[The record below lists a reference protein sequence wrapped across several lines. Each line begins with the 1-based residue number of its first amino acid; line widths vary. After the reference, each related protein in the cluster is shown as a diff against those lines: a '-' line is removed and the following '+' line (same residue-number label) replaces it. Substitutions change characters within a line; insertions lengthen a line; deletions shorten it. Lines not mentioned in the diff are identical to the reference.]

1 MIRSNREKNVFGI
14 DRVRSELVA
23 GDHEEDLVRWV
34 MEDIPQS
41 FFEPV
46 DTSEIVEAYTEI
58 MLWIQHHQ
66 SFFDQAKAKFA
77 AGADGWLVAYAI
89 ERNATVV
96 TNERLAP
103 KSRRDIKLPNVS
115 NAFEVQ
121 YTNIFHMLRRLS
133 VKFD

>member
-89 ERNATVV
+89 EHNTTDLGVGGR
-96 TNERLAP
+96 
-103 KSRRDIKLPNVS
+103 
-115 NAFEVQ
+115 
-121 YTNIFHMLRRLS
+121 S
-133 VKFD
+133 VPGGRAGFRG